1 MTEPDQKREEQPAGT
16 SAAPDVDTLAETMTA
31 AVPPPEAVQPPH
43 EPEDG
48 PSTLSAEATDAA
60 LEAEEALEALAEAE
74 AAEEEAGGE
83 TVPGGQAAETAATV
97 QDEAAPPTV
106 SLETLKRF
114 VLTPK
119 LERKVAKAID
129 EEKLKKAGKLA
140 RRLHAA
146 DLADLLERLSYEQRA
161 ILLEVLRE
169 GFDPEVLPYLDENVR
184 DDVIEIL
191 GPEAVGR
198 AIAELDSD
206 DAIAIIEDLEDA
218 EKQAIL
224 EAVEPT
230 GRALLEEGLTFPEY
244 SAGRLMQRELV
255 AVPSHWT
262 VGQTIDFMRTNP
274 NLPDDF
280 YEIFVVDP
288 RFRPIGLVSLG
299 KLLHNKR
306 PIRLRDIMSGDFVRL
321 QAETPQEEVAHLFR
335 QYGLVSAPV
344 VNDSGRLL
352 GRVTVDDVV
361 DIVDEEAEED
371 ILRLGGVSES
381 DLQSNVLE
389 TTKQRFLWLLINLGT
404 AIMASGVIAIFEATI
419 AQVVALAV
427 LMPIVASMGG
437 NAGTQTVT
445 VVVRALAMRDLSTSN
460 ALRVI
465 WKEALVGLLNGVLF
479 AVLIGAIAAFW
490 FEPLIGAVIAAAM
503 VINMLVAGLSG
514 ALIPIGLERLKIDPA
529 VASSVFLTTV
539 TDVIGFFAFL
549 GLAAAFVL

>member
-1 MTEPDQKREEQPAGT
+1 MTETDQKRDERQAGQ
-16 SAAPDVDTLAETMTA
+16 SAAPEAETLAETMMA
-31 AVPPPEAVQPPH
+31 AVPPPEAAQPAH
-43 EPEDG
+43 EPQDG

-74 AAEEEAGGE
+74 GEAAGAE
-83 TVPGGQAAETAATV
+83 TVPGGQAAESAATPP
-97 QDEAAPPTV
+97 DEAGTAK
-106 SLETLKRF
+106 ETPESLKRF

-169 GFDPEVLPYLDENVR
+169 SFDPEVLPYLDETVR

-206 DAIAIIEDLEDA
+206 DAIAIIEDMEDA

-224 EAVEPT
+224 DAVEPT
-230 GRALLEEGLTFPEY
+230 DRALLEEGLTFPEY

-306 PIRLRDIMSGDFVRL
+306 PVRLRDIMSGDFVSL
-321 QAETPQEEVAHLFR
+321 QADTPQDEVAYLFR

-344 VNDSGRLL
+344 VNESGRLL

-361 DIVDEEAEED
+361 DVVEEEAEED

-381 DLQSNVLE
+381 DLQSSVFD
-389 TTKQRFLWLLINLGT
+389 TVKRRIPWLVVNLGA
-404 AIMASGVIAIFEATI
+404 AILASRVIALFEGTI
-419 AQVVALAV
+419 EEIVALAV

-437 NAGTQTVT
+437 NAGTQTMT
-445 VVVRALAMRDLSTSN
+445 VMVRAIAMRELSVSN
-460 ALRVI
+460 MWRVVG
-465 WKEALVGLLNGVLF
+465 KELGVGMTNGVLL
-479 AVLIGAIAAFW
+479 ALLIGLIAGLW
-490 FEPLIGAVIAAAM
+490 FGPMIGGVIAAAM
-503 VINMLVAGLSG
+503 VCNLITAGLMG
-514 ALIPIGLERLKIDPA
+514 TLIPMTLQKLKIDPA
-529 VASSVFLTTV
+529 VASAVFLTTM
-539 TDVIGFFAFL
+539 TDVMGFFAFL
-549 GLAAAFVL
+549 GLATLVLL